1 MGNVAPPLPS
11 GKFDPTKWLQSSPNS
26 ESASASICSTFLGK
40 IRIFSP
46 VLWWISCVWSYFLR
60 GAGGITISLYAQEI
74 KCMIKNIYNTDVEKN
89 DMLNR

>member
-1 MGNVAPPLPS
+1 MPLP
-11 GKFDPTKWLQSSPNS
+11 QSS
-26 ESASASICSTFLGK
+26 AYFLG
-40 IRIFSP
+40 RLEYSP
-46 VLWWISCVWSYFLR
+46 LFCDELTVFGHIFLR